1 MTQGDMTH
9 QPELTQTHLGT
20 GALRSRRPIY
30 QDSLPPC
37 NDACPAGENIQA
49 WLDLAQAGKFEA
61 AWQKLIEENP
71 LPAVHGRV
79 CYHPCESACNRN
91 FTDTSVSIH
100 AVERFLGDMA
110 LQEGWT
116 PRFEPKPGGRRVL
129 IVGAGPSG
137 LAAAY
142 HLTRLGHQVEI
153 RDARSV
159 AGGMIS
165 VGIPSYRMP
174 RAELQ
179 AEIDRIIAMG
189 VKISLN
195 HRVEDL
201 TAEMAEGDFAAVFV
215 AVGAHISKKI
225 DIPNRDASRIVDAV
239 SYLDKANSNQPLLLG
254 RKVTVYG
261 GGNTAMDAARTA
273 KRLGASEAV
282 VVYRRD
288 RKSMPAHDFEVQ
300 EALEEGIE
308 FKWLHT
314 ITEVG
319 EGQMTIEVMEL
330 DEQGQP
336 KPTGRFETLDSDA
349 VILAVGQESD
359 TDFLRGIDGI
369 AFKRDGTVIVGNDM
383 MTGHEGIFAGGDT
396 VPGDRSVTIA
406 TGHGKRA
413 ARYIDGW
420 LRGEPFSYPKRHPL
434 VDHNMIHLWYRT
446 DAPQVEQQHLEGE
459 ERSHSF
465 EEIVQ
470 GISAEQ
476 ALFEARRC
484 FSCGNCFECDGC
496 YGSCPEDAIIKLGR
510 GKRYRFD
517 FERCT
522 GCAVCFEQCPCHAI
536 EMIPEP
542 DASAASLS
550 GEQTHA

>member
-1 MTQGDMTH
+1 MTERD
-9 QPELTQTHLGT
+9 LTHLPDLTRTGVGT
-20 GALRSRRPIY
+20 GALRSRRPVY
-30 QDSLPPC
+30 QDSIPPC

-49 WLDLAQAGKFEA
+49 WLDLAQAGQFEA
-61 AWQKLIEENP
+61 AWQKLVEENP

-79 CYHPCESACNRN
+79 CYHPCEDGCNRN

-110 LQEGWT
+110 LKEGWV
-116 PRFEPKPGGRRVL
+116 PRFAAPPGGRRVL
-129 IVGAGPSG
+129 VVGAGPSG

-153 RDARSV
+153 QDAGPV

-179 AEIDRIIAMG
+179 AEIARIEAMG
-189 VKISLN
+189 VKIVLN

-201 TAEMAEGDFAAVFV
+201 LAELEAGRFDAAFI

-225 DIPNRDASRIVDAV
+225 DIPSRDATRIVDAV
-239 SYLDKANSNQPLLLG
+239 SFLDKANSNQPLLLG
-254 RKVTVYG
+254 RKVAIYG

-273 KRLGASEAV
+273 RRLGASEAV

-300 EALEEGIE
+300 EAMDEGIE

-314 ITEVG
+314 ISQVG
-319 EGQMTIEVMEL
+319 EGEMTIEVMEL
-330 DEQGQP
+330 DDQGQP
-336 KPTGRFETLDSDA
+336 QPTGRFETLDSDA
-349 VILAVGQESD
+349 VILAVGQDSD

-369 AFKRDGTVIVGNDM
+369 AFKRDGTVIVGDNM
-383 MTGHEGIFAGGDT
+383 MTGHEGIFAGGDS
-396 VPGDRSVTIA
+396 VPGERSVTIA

-413 ARYIDGW
+413 ARYIDGY
-420 LRGEPFSYPKRHPL
+420 LRGVPFSYPKRHPL
-434 VDHNMIHLWYRT
+434 VDQHMIHLWYRT
-446 DAPQVEQQHLEGE
+446 NAPQVAQTHLQGDV
-459 ERSHSF
+459 RSRSF
-465 EEIVQ
+465 DEIVQ

-476 ALFEARRC
+476 AQFEARRC

-496 YGSCPEDAIIKLGR
+496 FGACPEDAVIKLGK

-517 FERCT
+517 YQRCT

-536 EMIPEP
+536 EMIAEP
-542 DASAASLS
+542 VVG
-550 GEQTHA
+550 GEQSHD